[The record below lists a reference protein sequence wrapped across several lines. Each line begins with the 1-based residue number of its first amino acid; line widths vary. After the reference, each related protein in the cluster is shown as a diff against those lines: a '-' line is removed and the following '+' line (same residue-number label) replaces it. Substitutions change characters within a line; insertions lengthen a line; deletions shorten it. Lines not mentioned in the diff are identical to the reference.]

1 MKKTQRK
8 DALRNIKKRIA
19 SFLSICIVIALG
31 FGVLFTTRYT
41 GAGLDREYSKYFRN
55 HNFKDYEVVSSLGV
69 SDKNIDRIMQVPG
82 ITNAEG
88 ALVINGIVTHEKK
101 SKSAVICSVTDEVS
115 VPEAIEGRLPEG
127 RSECMVAEDMAETAG
142 IKVGDVVIIKLQGSK
157 AFSNR
162 QPLYETE
169 FTVTGLMLDPEQF
182 SRKSVSRVRVPLEAF
197 NEDVTNGLYTE
208 VFVKAEEPEGV
219 SMFSDKYF
227 EETAETKKALEE
239 LVPELSADRT
249 ASFKDESNAKI
260 DEKENEFQEKID
272 TTQGKI
278 DEVSNR
284 FYGKLS
290 NYKNKLISATNRIN
304 NKFAEL
310 EKKLKEAKKKIAK
323 AEKKLKES
331 KAKLANAKQHLK
343 ELKDKYK
350 GKDKDIEEALK
361 KLALARK
368 TLEELKKHEGM
379 SEEVNK
385 DLKELADF
393 VLNNKQTIRDIND
406 FFKDPEVIAIAEKIK
421 EEQGVDITE
430 EVYIL
435 GEGLDVDELFRL
447 AQLIKDHDDFSDILE
462 ELEEF
467 INKMEKLV
475 QKAQDALDK
484 LALYEKKIKAYE
496 AKIKAYEKTL
506 NKYKKKVAK
515 FERKLNRNKRIY
527 PKKVKKAWEKYYKVK
542 NKGDAKI
549 NGATE
554 KLENYKS
561 KADQMIADARAKVDE
576 SDAAGFIVMD
586 RTANAGFITAQT
598 NIESTT
604 DIGNIFGLLFMLVTA
619 IVCFSTLVIIIDEQ
633 KTHVGTAKAFG
644 FFKREVLGKYLVFGL
659 AAAVVGII
667 TAIVIGLVMSGVVQR
682 KLGEAALT
690 QVGTAP
696 SVFTPGVTL
705 VAALIITAI
714 VTVATIIACTDILRS
729 PASLLMKGAVL
740 KKNGRRKKESSGRG
754 SLYSRHIIRNML
766 EDKARVCVT
775 VAIIA
780 FSTMLIGMGFS
791 MKLAFNNMIDRQTIQ
806 VAKYDY
812 TMNVNKKVT
821 EDQIKEINAVLNS
834 EGVEY
839 LPAYNGTLMYRWGGD
854 VNAMRI
860 ICAESRRLSD
870 FYAVTDPKTGDPVE
884 IPDEGILIQH
894 RMHEAF
900 DMNKGDTL
908 TVMDSSLTGKE
919 VEVKGYFAN
928 YYGRTAIIS
937 PAAYNTIFGE
947 YAPANLYYIKLNGVD
962 AEGLQNKLL
971 AISGDL
977 RFNDKSDI
985 RNKLESSSQLYNIM
999 VLVITVMAVFISFMI
1014 LTNQSNIFL
1023 NRRKREMSVMR
1034 INGFSVKQTKGYL
1047 VRETVATTIAGLI
1060 LGVAVGALLTPIVIS
1075 MLQATDIA
1083 LVKDFNVIA
1092 WAFAVG
1098 IEAIFAIIINSI
1110 VFSKVKKL
1118 NFRDIAS

>member
-142 IKVGDVVIIKLQGSK
+142 IKVGDVVKIKLQGSK

-484 LALYEKKIKAYE
+484 LCA
-496 AKIKAYEKTL
+496 
-506 NKYKKKVAK
+506 
-515 FERKLNRNKRIY
+515 
-527 PKKVKKAWEKYYKVK
+527 
-542 NKGDAKI
+542 
-549 NGATE
+549 
-554 KLENYKS
+554 ENL
-561 KADQMIADARAKVDE
+561 ARDSFLV
-576 SDAAGFIVMD
+576 
-586 RTANAGFITAQT
+586 
-598 NIESTT
+598 
-604 DIGNIFGLLFMLVTA
+604 GNIMYDSFLYFADKPWAAHPLTGL
-619 IVCFSTLVIIIDEQ
+619 D
-633 KTHVGTAKAFG
+633 
-644 FFKREVLGKYLVFGL
+644 
-659 AAAVVGII
+659 
-667 TAIVIGLVMSGVVQR
+667 
-682 KLGEAALT
+682 GE
-690 QVGTAP
+690 
-696 SVFTPGVTL
+696 
-705 VAALIITAI
+705 
-714 VTVATIIACTDILRS
+714 
-729 PASLLMKGAVL
+729 
-740 KKNGRRKKESSGRG
+740 
-754 SLYSRHIIRNML
+754 
-766 EDKARVCVT
+766 
-775 VAIIA
+775 
-780 FSTMLIGMGFS
+780 
-791 MKLAFNNMIDRQTIQ
+791 
-806 VAKYDY
+806 
-812 TMNVNKKVT
+812 
-821 EDQIKEINAVLNS
+821 
-834 EGVEY
+834 
-839 LPAYNGTLMYRWGGD
+839 
-854 VNAMRI
+854 
-860 ICAESRRLSD
+860 
-870 FYAVTDPKTGDPVE
+870 PVE
-884 IPDEGILIQH
+884 IPEQFYYMTCHRQENTYDDTPLTEILLAMNSLDAPTIYPVHPRNKERASRICRAYGFDNLRLVQPVGYADSVH
-894 RMHEAF
+894 LTRNAKKIVTDSGGLQCEAF
-900 DMNKGDTL
+900 YAGVQCVFVFDRVVWPETMVANRNQLAAANHADILEKLSAEQFIDPQYQPFGD
-908 TVMDSSLTGKE
+908 GH
-919 VEVKGYFAN
+919 
-928 YYGRTAIIS
+928 
-937 PAAYNTIFGE
+937 AAEKICARIRE
-947 YAPANLYYIKLNGVD
+947 Y
-962 AEGLQNKLL
+962 E
-971 AISGDL
+971 
-977 RFNDKSDI
+977 
-985 RNKLESSSQLYNIM
+985 
-999 VLVITVMAVFISFMI
+999 
-1014 LTNQSNIFL
+1014 
-1023 NRRKREMSVMR
+1023 KR
-1034 INGFSVKQTKGYL
+1034 
-1047 VRETVATTIAGLI
+1047 A
-1060 LGVAVGALLTPIVIS
+1060 
-1075 MLQATDIA
+1075 
-1083 LVKDFNVIA
+1083 
-1092 WAFAVG
+1092 
-1098 IEAIFAIIINSI
+1098 
-1110 VFSKVKKL
+1110 
-1118 NFRDIAS
+1118 